1 MFLLQICMFF
11 YLFEETSASFMPFSS
26 TSKIDPVITRTKLY
40 FIAQFRI
47 IFSSLF
53 HIPVSKYHRNSSQS
67 FTSQIAHSF
76 LQISNREFLA
86 TFQQKMQSSFVVRAK
101 RPIIKF
107 EAESGNTYEYNQF
120 ENFRQKNQ
128 HKVFQYRGLS
138 KARILQCNTQQY
150 VIILKYLV

>member
-1 MFLLQICMFF
+1 MFF

-53 HIPVSKYHRNSSQS
+53 HIPVSKYHCNSSQS
-67 FTSQIAHSF
+67 FTSQI
-76 LQISNREFLA
+76 A

-128 HKVFQYRGLS
+128 HEVFQYRGLS